1 MADLLPGQRAM
12 VHGIEG
18 EGPLV
23 QRMMQMGLLEGTQ
36 IEMVRRAPAGDPI
49 EFHILGYSLSLRA
62 CEARSVTIREVR

>member
-1 MADLLPGQRAM
+1 MADLLPGQRAV
-12 VHGIEG
+12 VHSIEG
-18 EGPLV
+18 EGPLI

-62 CEARSVTIREVR
+62 CEARSVTIREIR